1 MRIPYTHILSC
12 ISSNPSII
20 EISDKLFQ
28 LGHEHEVID
37 NIFDIEITPNRGDCI
52 SLIGILR
59 DLKLFYEIN
68 FPNEFYDGEIKKYE
82 DINFSNN
89 APEVCQKIS
98 FLKIEIEKNI
108 DEYKDELKDYF
119 IDLKINSN
127 NFFADVSNYILYETG
142 QPTHCY
148 DLEKTLAD
156 ISFSEEFIN
165 IPYEF
170 KTLLGKTISLDKKN
184 SVFRIKNEIVNLA
197 GVVGGQSTCC
207 SSETRSVIVEC
218 AYFNP
223 ESIIGKTIKYD
234 LSSDAA
240 YNFERGV
247 DIECHDNTLRR
258 FIKVVQKHATIK
270 NLEIYQKDFST
281 KKPITI
287 SYNHSDLESII
298 GMSLLKKDCIKYLDD
313 LGFKEQNSQIIVPS
327 YRHDINN
334 MNDIAEEIARAI
346 GYNNI
351 KESDFSISFTDRNN
365 KEKNLERSLKYYLKD
380 KGFYEVI
387 NFPFVKDYSKS
398 SISIDNPIDSNK
410 NYLRESLKNSLIDN
424 LLYNERRQ
432 KDSIKLFEISDTYS
446 LSSDI
451 KKRKK
456 IGIIASGR
464 KGKNY
469 KDFSK
474 KIDVDYFENIFGKYV
489 SNSELNIQII
499 SKDELNTKNKD
510 KIIYL
515 ELDIEYFSDKLI
527 EYLPVES
534 NKDSYNFREISDYP
548 ISIRDISF
556 SIKNYKKL
564 DDLQECIFSFKN
576 ELLKEVF
583 IFDFYKNEKKGEL
596 KIGFRFIFQSRNHT
610 LKDHE
615 VDSVMED
622 IFQQAFIIDSVDIP
636 GLNQ

>member
-82 DINFSNN
+82 DINFINN

-258 FIKVVQKHATIK
+258 FIKVVEKHATIK

-298 GMSLLKKDCIKYLDD
+298 GMSLLKKDCIKYLDN

-622 IFQQAFIIDSVDIP
+622 IFQQAFMIDSVDIP

>member
-82 DINFSNN
+82 DINFINN

-298 GMSLLKKDCIKYLDD
+298 GMSLLKKDCIKYLDN

-622 IFQQAFIIDSVDIP
+622 IFQQAFMIDSVDIP